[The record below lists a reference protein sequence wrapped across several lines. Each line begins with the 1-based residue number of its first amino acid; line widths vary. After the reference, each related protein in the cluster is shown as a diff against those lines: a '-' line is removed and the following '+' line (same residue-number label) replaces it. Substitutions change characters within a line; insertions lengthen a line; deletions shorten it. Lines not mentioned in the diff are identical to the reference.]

1 MSVTAGDIKH
11 YQAQT
16 MAANFT
22 TSNIGGAINTGA
34 QIQGSL
40 LSEVFFTMAS
50 ATAGGGA
57 KVQHASSH
65 IKNTNATD
73 SMTSGLAWLAN
84 ALDDVASDGTASFV
98 SSSAD
103 DDSTRKVRILGLD
116 DAGTPTQED
125 LSLNGTS
132 TVTSLTSWS
141 AIHRVELRLISGGA
155 LAAAAGD
162 ITVTRDAD
170 LGVIPA
176 GYWSATSEVE
186 FGLEATLGTSATTA
200 DAATAPGGISFARPR
215 TEAGGTALANSGLLA
230 AGATQ
235 QVWWRWTLAEQA
247 RPSAD
252 IQVVLRWSGE
262 TA

>member
-16 MAANFT
+16 MAANST
-22 TSNIGGAINTGA
+22 ASNIGGAINTGA
-34 QIQGSL
+34 QIQGSI

-57 KVQHASSH
+57 RVQHASSH

-103 DDSTRKVRILGLD
+103 DSTRKVRILGLD

-125 LSLNGTS
+125 LPLNGTS

-141 AIHRVELRLISGGA
+141 AIHRVELRLVSGGA

-162 ITVTRDAD
+162 ITVTRGAD

-200 DAATAPGGISFARPR
+200 DAATAPSGISFARPR

-262 TA
+262 TV

>member
-34 QIQGSL
+34 QIQGSI

-57 KVQHASSH
+57 RVQHASSH

-73 SMTSGLAWLAN
+73 SLISGRVWLAN
-84 ALDDVASDGTASFV
+84 ALDDVASDGTASFA

-116 DAGTPTQED
+116 DAGVPTQEEVT
-125 LSLNGTS
+125 LNGTS
-132 TVTSLTSWS
+132 SATSLTSWS
-141 AIHRVELRLISGGA
+141 AIHRVELRLVSGGT
-155 LAAAAGD
+155 LVNAAGD
-162 ITVTRDAD
+162 ITVTRDSA

-176 GYWSATSEVE
+176 GYWSATAEVQ
-186 FGLEATLGTSATTA
+186 FGVEATLGTSTTTA
-200 DAATAPGGISFARPR
+200 DAATAPGGISFAKPR
-215 TEAGGTALANSGLLA
+215 TEAGATALANSGLLA

-235 QVWWRWTLAEQA
+235 QVWWRWTMAEQA

>member
-1 MSVTAGDIKH
+1 MSVTTADIKH

-34 QIQGSL
+34 QIQGAV
-40 LSEVFFTMAS
+40 LSEALFTMSS
-50 ATAGGGA
+50 APAGGGS
-57 KVQHASSH
+57 KVQYSSTH

-73 SMTSGLAWLAN
+73 ALTSAKAWMAN
-84 ALDDVASDGTASFV
+84 SLDDVASAGTASFA
-98 SSSAD
+98 SSSVS

-116 DAGTPTQED
+116 DDGVPTQEEVT
-125 LSLNGTS
+125 LNGTS
-132 TVTSLTSWS
+132 SATSLTSWS
-141 AIHRVELRLISGGA
+141 AIHRVELRLVSGGT
-155 LAAAAGD
+155 LVNAAGD
-162 ITVTRDAD
+162 ITVTRGAE

-176 GYWSATSEVE
+176 GYWSATAEVQ
-186 FGLEATLGTSATTA
+186 FGVEATLGTSTTTA
-200 DAATAPGGISFARPR
+200 DAATAPGGISFAKPR
-215 TEAGGTALANSGLLA
+215 TEAGATALANSGLLA

>member
-34 QIQGSL
+34 QIQGSI

-141 AIHRVELRLISGGA
+141 AIHRVELRLVSGGA

-200 DAATAPGGISFARPR
+200 DAATAPSGISFARPR

-262 TA
+262 TV

>member
-22 TSNIGGAINTGA
+22 TSNIGGAIKTAA
-34 QIQGSL
+34 QIQGSI
-40 LSEVFFTMAS
+40 LSEVLFTMAS

-65 IKNTNATD
+65 IKNTNGSDAL
-73 SMTSGLAWLAN
+73 TSALAWLAN
-84 ALDDVASDGTASFV
+84 ALDDVASDGTASFA

-125 LSLNGTS
+125 LPLNGTS

-141 AIHRVELRLISGGA
+141 AIHRVELRLVSGGA
-155 LAAAAGD
+155 LAAAVGD
-162 ITVTRDAD
+162 ITVTRGAD

-200 DAATAPGGISFARPR
+200 DAATAPSGISFARPR
-215 TEAGGTALANSGLLA
+215 TEAGGTALANAGLLA

-262 TA
+262 TV

>member
-34 QIQGSL
+34 QIQGSI

-57 KVQHASSH
+57 RVQHASSH
-65 IKNTNATD
+65 IKNTNGSDAL
-73 SMTSGLAWLAN
+73 TSALAWLAN
-84 ALDDVASDGTASFV
+84 ALDDVASDGTASFS

-125 LSLNGTS
+125 LPLNGTS

-141 AIHRVELRLISGGA
+141 AIHRVELRLVSGGT

-162 ITVTRDAD
+162 ITVTRGAD

-176 GYWSATSEVE
+176 GYWSATSEVD
-186 FGLEATLGTSATTA
+186 FGLEATLGTSTTTA
-200 DAATAPGGISFARPR
+200 DAATAPSGISFARPR
-215 TEAGGTALANSGLLA
+215 TEAGGTALANAATLT
-230 AGATQ
+230 AGASQ